1 MAAGH
6 FKEGTYRMISRPSSA
21 PKPLRHVAPDRIEI
35 REGGGCVSLFGLPFF
50 AAGLFVALIGLRVIP
65 VSNAGEVPGWAWPLL
80 IGMGL
85 VFVGVGGALLFGR
98 RWVTL
103 DRTHGWLREQR
114 GLLVPMDRRVRS
126 LHDFD
131 RVVLRF
137 EAGDSDT
144 ADRYPVALR
153 SAAVGDEFVLHNA
166 TEFGESYAAAT
177 ELATFLQLPLEDRT
191 TGTAA
196 IKAPDE
202 ISESLQRRLRSGR
215 ERVESPIRPRSARSQ
230 VREGSGRASIA
241 IPVEPVRLASLLPA
255 LVPAGLVA
263 WFGPDVLDFFRE
275 TRTPLF
281 VQYVF
286 VGFALLFFVVPPL
299 LGVLSRLRRAA
310 RGGTFVE
317 LTPDRLAIEERGAWR
332 SSSTVIAT
340 ADILDV
346 VAATAQRNRAQLQSA
361 VAARAEHAAGSRG
374 RPQQGGRPPRW
385 LAWLNRL
392 IRSDGVRIK
401 ALGGIHSFGAGL
413 ADEEVLY
420 LVSVIRRALAGR
432 P

>member
-1 MAAGH
+1 
-6 FKEGTYRMISRPSSA
+6 MISRPSAA
-21 PKPLRHVAPDRIEI
+21 PRVLRRVAPDRIEI
-35 REGGGCVSLFGLPFF
+35 SEGGGCVSLFGLPFF
-50 AAGLFVALIGLRVIP
+50 AAGVFVTLIGLRVVP
-65 VSNAGEVPGWAWPLL
+65 VSNASEVPGWAWNVL
-80 IGMGL
+80 IAMGL

-103 DRTHGWLREQR
+103 DRANGWLREQR
-114 GLLVPMDRRVRS
+114 GLLVPMDRRVRG
-126 LHDFD
+126 LHEFD

-153 SAAVGDEFVLHNA
+153 SAAVGDEFVLHSA
-166 TEFGESYAAAT
+166 TDFGESYATAT
-177 ELATFLQLPLEDRT
+177 EIATFLRLPLEDRT
-191 TGTAA
+191 TGTAT
-196 IKAPDE
+196 IKEPGE
-202 ISESLQRRLRSGR
+202 INESLQARLRSGR
-215 ERVESPIRPRSARSQ
+215 ERVEPPFRPRSARSQ

-241 IPVEPVRLASLLPA
+241 IPAEPVRLASLLPA

-275 TRTPLF
+275 TRTPPF

-286 VGFALLFFVVPPL
+286 VGFALLFFVVPAL

-332 SSSTVIAT
+332 SSNTVIPT
-340 ADILDV
+340 AEILDV
-346 VAATAQRNRAQLQSA
+346 VAATAQRQRAELQSA
-361 VAARAEHAAGSRG
+361 VAARAAQAGDTQG
-374 RPQQGGRPPRW
+374 RRYRNGEEPRW
-385 LAWLNRL
+385 LAWLKRFAK
-392 IRSDGVRIK
+392 SDGVRIK
-401 ALGGIHSFGAGL
+401 ALTGIHAFGAGL
-413 ADEEVLY
+413 PDEEVVY
-420 LVSVIRRALAGR
+420 LSAVIRRALAGR

>member
-1 MAAGH
+1 M
-6 FKEGTYRMISRPSSA
+6 
-21 PKPLRHVAPDRIEI
+21 EI
-35 REGGGCVSLFGLPFF
+35 REGGGCVALFGLPFF
-50 AAGLFVALIGLRVIP
+50 AAGVFVTLIGLRVVP
-65 VSNAGEVPGWAWPLL
+65 VSNAGEVPGWAWNVL
-80 IGMGL
+80 IAIGL

-103 DRTHGWLREQR
+103 DRANGWLREQR
-114 GLLVPMDRRVRS
+114 GLLVPMDRRVRG
-126 LHDFD
+126 LHEFD

-166 TEFGESYAAAT
+166 TDFGESYAAAT
-177 ELATFLQLPLEDRT
+177 ELAGFLQLPLEDRT
-191 TGTAA
+191 TGTATVRDPA
-196 IKAPDE
+196 E
-202 ISESLQRRLRSGR
+202 IGEPLQARLRSGR
-215 ERVESPIRPRSARSQ
+215 ERVEAPVRPPTTRSQ

-241 IPVEPVRLASLLPA
+241 IPVEPLRLASLLPA

-263 WFGPDVLDFFRE
+263 WLGPDVLEFFRE

-281 VQYVF
+281 VQYAF
-286 VGFALLFFVVPPL
+286 GGFALLFFVVPPL

-332 SSSTVIAT
+332 SSNTVIPT
-340 ADILDV
+340 AEILDV
-346 VAATAQRNRAQLQSA
+346 VAATAQRQRAELQSA
-361 VAARAEHAAGSRG
+361 VAARAAQAGDTQG
-374 RPQQGGRPPRW
+374 RRYRNGEEPRW
-385 LAWLNRL
+385 LAWLKRFAK
-392 IRSDGVRIK
+392 SDGVRIK
-401 ALGGIHSFGAGL
+401 ALTGIHAFGAGL
-413 ADEEVLY
+413 PDDEVVY
-420 LVSVIRRALAGR
+420 LTAVIRRALAGR